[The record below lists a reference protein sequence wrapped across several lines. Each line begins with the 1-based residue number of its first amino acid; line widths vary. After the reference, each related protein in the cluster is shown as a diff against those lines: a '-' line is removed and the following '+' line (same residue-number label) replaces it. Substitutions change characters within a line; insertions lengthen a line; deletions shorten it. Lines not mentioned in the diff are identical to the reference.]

1 MPKFEVQFVDGKTI
15 VKDKDTADQAKA
27 EAKAERRVGLPR
39 DVPASAAEVKVAR
52 VTRLEEKS
60 RARE

>member
-1 MPKFEVQFVDGKTI
+1 MPKFEVAFVDGKTV

-27 EAKAERRVGLPR
+27 EAKAERRAGLVR